1 MLVID
6 ENVCWPLRAGGKV
19 DAEADVPSARLTKSQ
34 RTCNNQHAVSARTR
48 ETRDPKAAL
57 QDSVIRD
64 SLVAAAIATK
74 DNGIMESL
82 VAAAISTK
90 ITGIK
95 DSLVSAAISKRNKKG
110 KQQIYKKQI
119 DKKQIDQKQIDK
131 KQIKRDCNRDVP
143 GRIEKKK
150 RKLAY
155 LGRVQRTLD
164 IAIQVYI

>member
-1 MLVID
+1 MVNGAPEFIVID
-6 ENVCWPLRAGGKV
+6 EKVCWPLRAGGKV

-48 ETRDPKAAL
+48 ETRDPKATL
-57 QDSVIRD
+57 QDSAIRD

-95 DSLVSAAISKRNKKG
+95 DSLVSAAISKRKKKG
-110 KQQIYKKQI
+110 QQQI
-119 DKKQIDQKQIDK
+119 DKKQIGK
-131 KQIKRDCNRDVP
+131 KQIQRDCNRDMP

>member
-1 MLVID
+1 VLVID

-110 KQQIYKKQI
+110 QQQI
-119 DKKQIDQKQIDK
+119 DKNQIDKKQIDK

>member
-1 MLVID
+1 MVNGAPEFIVID
-6 ENVCWPLRAGGKV
+6 EKVCWPLRAGGKV

-48 ETRDPKAAL
+48 ETRDPKATL
-57 QDSVIRD
+57 QDSAIRD

-90 ITGIK
+90 ITGMK

-110 KQQIYKKQI
+110 QQQIDKKQI
-119 DKKQIDQKQIDK
+119 DKKQM
-131 KQIKRDCNRDVP
+131 KRDCNRDMP

>member
-1 MLVID
+1 
-6 ENVCWPLRAGGKV
+6 
-19 DAEADVPSARLTKSQ
+19 
-34 RTCNNQHAVSARTR
+34 VSARTR
-48 ETRDPKAAL
+48 EARDPKAAL
-57 QDSVIRD
+57 QDSAIRD

-110 KQQIYKKQI
+110 QQQI
-119 DKKQIDQKQIDK
+119 DKKQIDKKPIDKKQIDKKQIDK

>member
-1 MLVID
+1 M
-6 ENVCWPLRAGGKV
+6 
-19 DAEADVPSARLTKSQ
+19 
-34 RTCNNQHAVSARTR
+34 SARTR

-57 QDSVIRD
+57 QDSAIRD

-90 ITGIK
+90 ITGMK

-110 KQQIYKKQI
+110 QQQIDKKQI
-119 DKKQIDQKQIDK
+119 DKKQM
-131 KQIKRDCNRDVP
+131 KRDCNRDMP

>member
-1 MLVID
+1 
-6 ENVCWPLRAGGKV
+6 
-19 DAEADVPSARLTKSQ
+19 
-34 RTCNNQHAVSARTR
+34 
-48 ETRDPKAAL
+48 
-57 QDSVIRD
+57 
-64 SLVAAAIATK
+64 
-74 DNGIMESL
+74 MESL

-110 KQQIYKKQI
+110 QQQI
-119 DKKQIDQKQIDK
+119 DKNQIDKKQIDK

-164 IAIQVYI
+164 IAIQVYIWQRFMCMHMCMFVCVYVGSDMVEQ

>member
-1 MLVID
+1 M
-6 ENVCWPLRAGGKV
+6 
-19 DAEADVPSARLTKSQ
+19 
-34 RTCNNQHAVSARTR
+34 SARTR
-48 ETRDPKAAL
+48 ETRDPKATL
-57 QDSVIRD
+57 QDSAIRD

-90 ITGIK
+90 ITGMK

-110 KQQIYKKQI
+110 QQQIDKKQI
-119 DKKQIDQKQIDK
+119 DKKQM
-131 KQIKRDCNRDVP
+131 KRDCNRDMP